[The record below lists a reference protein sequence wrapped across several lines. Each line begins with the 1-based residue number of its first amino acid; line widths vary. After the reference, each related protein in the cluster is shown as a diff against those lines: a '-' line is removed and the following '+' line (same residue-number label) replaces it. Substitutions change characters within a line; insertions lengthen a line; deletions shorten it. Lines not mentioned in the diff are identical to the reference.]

1 MTLLTKILLVRLFF
15 QEINFK
21 WAGILPPFLEV
32 NMLNSKL
39 FKKIRVL
46 LRMRQQ
52 DFAEILGCSIYT
64 VQSIECGRLGISK
77 KNEIIIYD
85 YLKKHGHDDI
95 IAECFK

>member
-1 MTLLTKILLVRLFF
+1 MTLLTKILRVRLFF

-21 WAGILPPFLEV
+21 WAGFPPLPSETYMT
-32 NMLNSKL
+32 NEI

-52 DFAEILGCSIYT
+52 DIAEILGCSIYT

-85 YLKKHGHDDI
+85 YLKKHGHNDI

>member
-1 MTLLTKILLVRLFF
+1 MTN
-15 QEINFK
+15 EI
-21 WAGILPPFLEV
+21 
-32 NMLNSKL
+32 

-64 VQSIECGRLGISK
+64 VQSIECGRLGVSK

>member
-1 MTLLTKILLVRLFF
+1 MGFPPLPSEAYMTN
-15 QEINFK
+15 EI
-21 WAGILPPFLEV
+21 
-32 NMLNSKL
+32 

-52 DFAEILGCSIYT
+52 DIAKILGCSIYT
-64 VQSIECGRLGISK
+64 VQSIECGRLGVSK

-95 IAECFK
+95 IAECSK

>member
-1 MTLLTKILLVRLFF
+1 MTLLTKILRVRLFF

-21 WAGILPPFLEV
+21 RAGFSPLPSEAYMT
-32 NMLNSKL
+32 NEI